1 MTVNSI
7 QFTRVEIQVVRYL
20 FKHYNDRYNARQL
33 ARLLDLN
40 HAHINK
46 LCNLLLSKRLLK
58 KEEIGNAACFSFD
71 YKNALAIKFMEYLLS
86 LEENE
91 FPRWLAVVMHSLKKF
106 SGCIQLGLVFG
117 SSIKSSRFND
127 VDVLLM
133 YEKNRSK
140 EIKKIKEEIMNSQL
154 IEQPI
159 RYVEIAEKDII
170 QSRNDKILYN
180 ILSESLVFYNPRKY
194 VEVIR
199 KCRR

>member
-1 MTVNSI
+1 MTVNRI
-7 QFTRVEIQVVRYL
+7 QFTRVEIQVVRHL

-58 KEEIGNAACFSFD
+58 KEEIGNAAYFSFD

-91 FPRWLAVVMHSLKKF
+91 FPKWLAVVLHSLKKF

-117 SSIKSSRFND
+117 SSIKSSKFND

-140 EIKKIKEEIMNSQL
+140 EIKKIKEEIMNSRL

-180 ILSESLVFYNPRKY
+180 ILSESLVFYNPGKY
-194 VEVIR
+194 VEVIK